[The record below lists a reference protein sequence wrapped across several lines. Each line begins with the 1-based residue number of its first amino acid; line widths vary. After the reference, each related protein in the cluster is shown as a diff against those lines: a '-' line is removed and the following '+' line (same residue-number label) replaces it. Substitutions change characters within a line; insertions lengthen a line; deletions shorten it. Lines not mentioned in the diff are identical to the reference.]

1 MKHSIIIKRLCLLLM
16 FMASTMGVWAV
27 ESVLFNS
34 TESPKGTRVRDLKKG
49 PVSVHFYKCY
59 TSHSG
64 NIYELAKGSG
74 VLISVPEESYRI
86 REVVME
92 DTEGGDDWDE
102 GGLNRIGMYETAP
115 GTHYNMFFQKDSG
128 SQPDD
133 NNIVFSSFDSG
144 SAWIYI
150 EGHKMSNK
158 GQFKARR
165 ITVRYVKLAKPKFT
179 QEQYDYYSFMGVLPY
194 ALTPKADAGG
204 HNGKNIR
211 YHLSNNKIA
220 TLLVGGGMQ
229 IKQPGQG
236 TLTITYDP
244 NNDYAKAECSTTI
257 NVRRER
263 VTFTPHKDIPSVI
276 LTGKHYTLYGVYGL
290 IDLQNSYSQRNFDE
304 SNPQFSVTSTRPDVL
319 SVANRDLQFH
329 GTSGEATITLK
340 QEQNDY
346 YEASSLSHTF
356 IVLRSDQNGTVLIR
370 NADEWRLFCKSVNE
384 KGMTN
389 LNAKLEADIDL
400 GGDITMLG
408 NRYSGTFDGQNHTL
422 TLGWDGGDGW
432 MAPFHTMNGATI
444 KNLRVNGYIKSKG
457 KGLSGLILNVYGNTT
472 VSGCTS
478 EVDIT
483 SGSSDGGCAS
493 AGLIQYISSDAHV
506 SINDCLV
513 KGTLKATTEIGTKGM
528 AGFVYDQRGNCTFNN
543 CLYTGTNNAAG
554 GYTFAYKSTINNCYY
569 LNDCGATYGTR
580 VTIDQLKNG
589 EVAYKL
595 QAGRDTQMWGQT
607 LGTDN
612 APLLTGNDAKR
623 VRKVDFTYNDQVK
636 ATRYATHGKAIYG
649 SLPTLTAKD
658 IMGSDYN
665 EHHYYTGISFEGF
678 SASTTVNSDRTVRVI
693 INKNDYYAIASKE
706 NWKEFCNIVNGGQ
719 TKLDAKMT
727 ANVNLGDEIVMAGA
741 GDHKYSGTFDGQEH
755 TLTLNWNSSSS
766 RQLALFQNVNSATIK
781 NLRTEGSINSNTY
794 GLSGLI
800 YSLEGVTTISG
811 CVSNVNLTSRYSLS
825 SGCDAAGMVHHVTSG
840 ASAEFTDCIVKGKF
854 HATTENGKEG
864 MGGFVYGQYGTC
876 KMTNCLYAGE
886 NNATTRSNTFADKAT
901 LTNCYYLNACGTA
914 QGKQVTKEQLKSG
927 EVARLLQSNRNT
939 QFWGQEIGKE
949 NEPLPTA
956 DKAKKVYKID
966 FAYKGKVKASRYANP
981 GKAIFGGMPTFIA
994 KDIMDSEYNEHHYY
1008 TFAFGNNFNA
1018 SVLIY
1023 NDRTVDINPTEK
1035 DYYEIASKADWKEF
1049 CDIVSNGQNAVD
1061 AKMTAD
1067 VDLGGDIKTIGDGV
1081 HMYSG
1086 TFDGQG
1092 HTLTLNWDA
1101 GTAHWKSPFYSVDGC
1116 TINKLRV
1123 KGSIKSDGKGHAG
1136 LIQNAYGTVTVSGCV
1151 SDVDITCGYSTDA
1164 CSAAGMIQWVGGGA
1178 KVTFNDCLVKG
1189 SINAK
1194 DAGRKGMAGFV
1205 YNQNGKC
1212 TFNNCL
1218 YLGTNNATAGS
1229 NTFTYNATTNNCYYL
1244 NACGDTQG
1252 TKVTEEQ
1259 LKSGEVAYLLQ
1270 NKRDGNIWGQ
1280 ELGKDN
1286 EPQPTDIAAKHIYQ
1300 VGFTYN
1306 GKVAAARY
1314 ANSGKAIFGELPDEK
1329 ELLGTAYDSNKVYA
1343 LVFEDDFTAS
1353 TTIDSDRTV
1362 VVTVIENN
1370 YFEIATK
1377 EDWAAFCKLVNN
1389 GNNKLNAKLM
1399 KDVDLET
1406 DIVMA
1411 GKENVEYSGTFDGQ
1425 GYSLTVNWDASDNK
1439 LVSPFSCVKDV
1450 TIKNLRTKGQITSKR
1465 FGISGLI
1472 DDVYGT
1478 NNTISS
1484 CISEVNL
1491 TTSDNSVS
1499 SSVAGMVQSVKS
1511 NSSVTFNDCIVKG
1524 KMHSTTYEGRQGLSG
1539 FVYFQL
1545 GNCHFNN
1552 CLYIGTNNGREW
1564 ADTFCDHPNTLNNCY
1579 YLNACGTAQGKQVTK
1594 DQLKNGYVAYKLQNN
1609 RTDKC
1614 YWAQQLGDML
1624 DFYNA
1629 ADKGKTNYV
1638 YYDATNKRWTCDDF
1652 RLTDGTPLSIG
1663 LDFIAAKATY
1673 NRTITTAK
1681 ATVCLPYELPR
1692 NGSFDAHTLSGGNN
1706 SAVHFADAKDKLEAY
1721 KPYLIASN
1729 GAPQLDGNNIE
1740 VKAFN
1745 AAALTSPAGKY
1756 SFVGTVTG
1764 VDNATA
1770 AAANAYI
1777 LQNDG
1782 LFHKVTTEHSAA
1794 MLPAYRAYIV
1804 RNDGSGA
1811 KQLSVVLDDE
1821 TTGIDGMTDDAMGT
1835 DGTVYDLHGRRMADR
1850 LDDNT
1855 RRQLPAGVYIV
1866 SGRKVILK

>member
-1 MKHSIIIKRLCLLLM
+1 MKHSIIIQRLCLFLLVFLLAAPAWSYSITVKARDRSAGEVEGKRDVM
-16 FMASTMGVWAV
+16 SDGYIVARWSDCKTGPALFAANRNWKMKKGSTVTISCFGRWRFRGIRFREQLKNADKLVCISDNRYTGDPTSNSGLSCYDAPNTKVTLQANDDIEFAEYIIEFVAEPRVSFKKKEYTFFVGDQFHLFYDNMV
-27 ESVLFNS
+27 ENPYEEFPKFELS
-34 TESPKGTRVRDLKKG
+34 TEEPG
-49 PVSVHFYKCY
+49 
-59 TSHSG
+59 
-64 NIYELAKGSG
+64 
-74 VLISVPEESYRI
+74 
-86 REVVME
+86 M
-92 DTEGGDDWDE
+92 
-102 GGLNRIGMYETAP
+102 LNKETAWD
-115 GTHYNMFFQKDSG
+115 FFTVIKAG
-128 SQPDD
+128 KTNLVFRTVPDD
-133 NNIVFSSFDSG
+133 RYAAG
-144 SAWIYI
+144 SIKVPFEVTRRTMDAYLDGPKTVRLQVWDNLSLPVLKRIPEGYDRSKITRKISDEKVVKI
-150 EGHKMSNK
+150 EGEKIKLGSDPFGKTATITYTLPEDHKYK
-158 GQFKARR
+158 TK
-165 ITVRYVKLAKPKFT
+165 
-179 QEQYDYYSFMGVLPY
+179 
-194 ALTPKADAGG
+194 
-204 HNGKNIR
+204 
-211 YHLSNNKIA
+211 
-220 TLLVGGGMQ
+220 TL
-229 IKQPGQG
+229 
-236 TLTITYDP
+236 TLTIIVP
-244 NNDYAKAECSTTI
+244 KEAEISSQDDWKKFCAA
-257 NVRRER
+257 V
-263 VTFTPHKDIPSVI
+263 
-276 LTGKHYTLYGVYGL
+276 
-290 IDLQNSYSQRNFDE
+290 NSGWN
-304 SNPQFSVTSTRPDVL
+304 
-319 SVANRDLQFH
+319 
-329 GTSGEATITLK
+329 
-340 QEQNDY
+340 
-346 YEASSLSHTF
+346 
-356 IVLRSDQNGTVLIR
+356 
-370 NADEWRLFCKSVNE
+370 NAD
-384 KGMTN
+384 
-389 LNAKLEADIDL
+389 AKLMKDVNL
-400 GGDITMLG
+400 GGDIAMVG

-528 AGFVYDQRGNCTFNN
+528 AGFVYDQRGNCTLTN

-554 GYTFAYKSTINNCYY
+554 GYTFAYKSTIKNCYY
-569 LNDCGATYGTR
+569 LNACAATYGTR

-607 LGTDN
+607 LGTN
-612 APLLTGNDAKR
+612 NEPLLTGNGTKR
-623 VRKVDFTYNDQVK
+623 VHKVDFTYNNQVN
-636 ATRYATHGKAIYG
+636 ATRYATHGNAIYG
-649 SLPTLTAKD
+649 SLPATAKE

-706 NWKEFCNIVNGGQ
+706 NWKEFCNLVNGGQ

-727 ANVNLGDEIVMAGA
+727 ANVDLGGDITMAGNSN
-741 GDHKYSGTFDGQEH
+741 HNYSGTFDGQNH
-755 TLTLNWNSSSS
+755 TLTVNWNTNANDIAPF
-766 RQLALFQNVNSATIK
+766 RRVNGATIK
-781 NLRTEGSINSNTY
+781 NLHTEGTIKSSGY
-794 GLSGLI
+794 YLAGLI
-800 YSLEGVTTISG
+800 DEAYGESNISG
-811 CVSNVNLTSRYSLS
+811 CVSNVHITSTYADNICGAGGLISYIS
-825 SGCDAAGMVHHVTSG
+825 SNARVTI
-840 ASAEFTDCIVKGKF
+840 TDCLVKGSIN
-854 HATTENGKEG
+854 ATMEKGKKG
-864 MGGFVYGQYGTC
+864 MGGFVSIQNGTC
-876 KMTNCLYAGE
+876 TMNNCLYLGT

-914 QGKQVTKEQLKSG
+914 QGKQVTKEQLKNG
-927 EVARLLQSNRNT
+927 DVARLLQSNRNT
-939 QFWGQEIGKE
+939 QFWGQELGKE

-956 DKAKKVYKID
+956 EEAKKVYNID
-966 FAYKGKVKASRYANP
+966 FVYKGKVKASRYANP

-1023 NDRTVDINPTEK
+1023 YDRTVDINPTEK
-1035 DYYEIASKADWKEF
+1035 DYYEIASKADWIEF
-1049 CDIVSNGQNAVD
+1049 RSIVGNGQNAVD

-1081 HMYSG
+1081 HKYSG

-1136 LIQNAYGTVTVSGCV
+1136 LIQNAYGTVAISGCT

-1164 CSAAGMIQWVGGGA
+1164 CSAAGMIQWVGGEA
-1178 KVTFNDCLVKG
+1178 KVTFTDCLVKG

-1194 DAGRKGMAGFV
+1194 EAGRKGMAGFV
-1205 YNQNGKC
+1205 YNQNGTC

-1229 NTFTYNATTNNCYYL
+1229 NTFTYNATFNNCYYL
-1244 NACGDTQG
+1244 NACGDAQG
-1252 TKVTEEQ
+1252 KKVTADQ

-1270 NKRDGNIWGQ
+1270 NKRPENIWGQ
-1280 ELGKDN
+1280 ELGKEN
-1286 EPQPTDIAAKHIYQ
+1286 EPMPTDDAAKHIYK
-1300 VGFTYN
+1300 VDFSYN

-1314 ANSGKAIFGELPDEK
+1314 ANRGKHIFGELPKEK
-1329 ELLGTAYDSNKVYA
+1329 EILGAAYDPNNIYA
-1343 LVFEDDFTAS
+1343 LSFEDDFSAS
-1353 TTIDSDRTV
+1353 TTVDSDRTV
-1362 VVTVIENN
+1362 VVTIIENN

-1377 EDWAAFCKLVNN
+1377 EDWKKFCGLVKKGQQN
-1389 GNNKLNAKLM
+1389 LNAKM
-1399 KDVDLET
+1399 TKDVDLGTE
-1406 DIVMA
+1406 IVMA
-1411 GKENVEYSGTFDGQ
+1411 GEENLEYSGTFDGQ
-1425 GYSLTVNWDASDNK
+1425 GHTLKFDWDGGYTAWI
-1439 LVSPFSCVKDV
+1439 SPFLHVKDV
-1450 TIKNLRTKGQITSKR
+1450 TIRNLRTKGKITAGR
-1465 FGISGLI
+1465 FGFSGLI
-1472 DDVYGT
+1472 CQAYG

-1484 CISEVNL
+1484 CV
-1491 TTSDNSVS
+1491 SDVDINGADDL
-1499 SSVAGMVQSVKS
+1499 AGMVKTVKD
-1511 NSSVTFNDCIVKG
+1511 NSSVTFTDCVVKG
-1524 KMHSTTYEGRQGLSG
+1524 TLHVTYDDCSQDMGG
-1539 FVYFQL
+1539 FVYYQSD
-1545 GNCHFNN
+1545 NATCTFNS
-1552 CLYIGTNNGREW
+1552 CLYLGTNNATGW
-1564 ADTFCDHPNTLNNCY
+1564 AKTFAPNPTLNNCY
-1579 YLNACGTAQGKQVTK
+1579 YLNLCGTEQGMKVTEE
-1594 DQLKNGYVAYKLQNN
+1594 QLKNGYVAHKLQND

-1663 LDFIAAKATY
+1663 LDFTAVKATY
-1673 NRTITTAK
+1673 DRAITTEK
-1681 ATVCLPYELPR
+1681 VTVCLPYELPVT
-1692 NGSFDAHTLSGGNN
+1692 GFKAYTLSGGNN

-1811 KQLSVVLDDE
+1811 KQLSVVLDGE